1 MHEHWFSKMDA
12 QFPSNSPGGG
22 DTMKINTKESIIVRP
37 SQEDIPQQRLWL
49 SNMDLLHPRYY
60 LPTVYL
66 YKPNGSSDFFE
77 AEVLKEALRK
87 VLVPFYPVA
96 GRLAR
101 DENGRIEINCN
112 GEGVLFVVADTES
125 TTEELGE
132 FMPSMKFRQL
142 IPTVDTNLEDI
153 SRNPLLLLQVTS
165 FKCGGVCLGVGWHHT
180 LADGTGA
187 LHFINSWATLARGLP
202 ITITPPFLDRT
213 ILRGRVAPKSIFHHS
228 NDQKTKLR
236 LPVDGRSRLNPPLQS
251 TYFGN
256 VIFEASV
263 VALSCDLLSES
274 FSIPRGSIIC
284 ACPNLSVNSWMRLPF
299 FKADFGWGAPLL
311 IRPATMKTYLE
322 THFFFF
328 RCTVERIHREIKKM
342 DAEYLRSALDYLEEV
357 GDVNNIPRG
366 SITCACP
373 NLNIVSWMR
382 LPIYKADFGWGAP
395 LLMRPATMFE
405 GKGYIHPDPAN
416 DGSFSLAI
424 CLEADHMESFRKLF
438 YDF

>member
-1 MHEHWFSKMDA
+1 MDA

-37 SQEDIPQQRLWL
+37 SQEDIPQHRLWL
-49 SNMDLLHPRYY
+49 SNMDLMYPRYY
-60 LPTVYL
+60 VPTVYF

-77 AEVLKEALRK
+77 PEVLKEALRK

-132 FMPSMKFRQL
+132 FMIMPSMKFRQL
-142 IPTVDTNLEDI
+142 IPTVDTDLEDI

-202 ITITPPFLDRT
+202 ITIPPLLDRT
-213 ILRGRVAPKSIFHHS
+213 ILRAKASDDGSETKYTTFEILAAHIWRSVSKARNYQN

-236 LPVDGRSRLNPPLQS
+236 VPVDGRSRLNPPLQS

-256 VIFEASV
+256 VIFEASP

-274 FSIPRGSIIC
+274 
-284 ACPNLSVNSWMRLPF
+284 
-299 FKADFGWGAPLL
+299 
-311 IRPATMKTYLE
+311 
-322 THFFFF
+322 F

-342 DAEYLRSALDYLEEV
+342 DDEYLRSALDYLEEL
-357 GDVNNIPRG
+357 GDLSSIPRG
-366 SITCACP
+366 SIISACP
-373 NLNIVSWMR
+373 NLSIVSWMR
-382 LPIYKADFGWGAP
+382 LPIYKANFGWGAP
-395 LLMRPATMFE
+395 LLMRPATMLE
-405 GKGYIHPDPAN
+405 GRGYIHPNPAN

-424 CLEADHMESFRKLF
+424 CLETDHMESFRKLF

>member
-1 MHEHWFSKMDA
+1 
-12 QFPSNSPGGG
+12 
-22 DTMKINTKESIIVRP
+22 MKINTKESIIVRP
-37 SQEDIPQQRLWL
+37 SQDIPQQRLWL
-49 SNMDLLHPRYY
+49 SNIDLLLPRFYV
-60 LPTVYL
+60 LTVYL

-112 GEGVLFVVADTES
+112 GEGVLLVVADTDS
-125 TTEELGE
+125 TTAELGE
-132 FMPSMKFRQL
+132 FMSSMKLQQL
-142 IPTVDTNLEDI
+142 IPTVDTNLQDI
-153 SRNPLLLLQVTS
+153 SRNPLVLLQVTS

-187 LHFINSWATLARGLP
+187 LHFINSWATLARGLS
-202 ITITPPFLDRT
+202 ITVPPLLDRT
-213 ILRGRVAPKSIFHHS
+213 ILRGRVAPKSIFHHVEYDPPPTMNTDLTKNPEPQSLTNLKITPEQIDSLKAKAS
-228 NDQKTKLR
+228 NVGSETKYTTYEILTAHIWR
-236 LPVDGRSRLNPPLQS
+236 SVSKAPVDGRSRLNPPLQS

-256 VIFEASV
+256 VIFTASP
-263 VALSCDLLSES
+263 VALFGDLLSES
-274 FSIPRGSIIC
+274 
-284 ACPNLSVNSWMRLPF
+284 
-299 FKADFGWGAPLL
+299 
-311 IRPATMKTYLE
+311 
-322 THFFFF
+322 F

-342 DAEYLRSALDYLEEV
+342 DDEYLRSALDYLEEV
-357 GDVNNIPRG
+357 GDVNSIPRG

-395 LLMRPATMFE
+395 LLLRPATMFE
-405 GKGYIHPDPAN
+405 GKGYIHPNPAN